1 VASPHRHKSLKM
13 TERYS
18 HVTEERAQLVAKVAA
33 GLF

>member
-1 VASPHRHKSLKM
+1 MRRRSLKM

-18 HVTEERAQLVAKVAA
+18 HVTEEQARLVEKVAA